1 MRAPYERNKDSAE
14 RERHVGNAQDRG
26 RAVAQQKTG
35 IFVEH
40 ISFPKYILK
49 QNTENRKQKTENGQG
64 SGPGLKTTYDD
75 IRGLVV

>member
-26 RAVAQQKTG
+26 RAVAQQKTE

-49 QNTENRKQKTENGQG
+49 QKTENRKLRMDKAADRA
-64 SGPGLKTTYDD
+64 LKPPMMILED
-75 IRGLVV
+75 